1 MTALPALPHE
11 MILASAGSGKT
22 YQLTNRYIA
31 LMAIPHLEGRPPEP
45 ERIIATTFSVAAA
58 GEFFDAILKKL
69 ARAAQEPDYAVTLAG
84 DPFDPLAPVLARLQP
99 EDYRILLR
107 VFIDRMPRLF
117 LGTLD
122 SFFSRVLRAFPGE
135 FGISADFEILNEYSS
150 VAAKQEVFG
159 AIFGRDLG
167 EAQDQFL
174 AAFRQATFGKEDV
187 GVMRS
192 LDAFV
197 KDLHSLFLKAPS
209 RRLWGT
215 AEAIWGDGQARFLAT
230 DPIDPA
236 AECRRLLKAL
246 ESAQSGLVEPKRWPQ
261 FQEELA
267 VHTHGL
273 PIEGQLKYFTGKWM
287 THWEVLQAGG
297 PQIKFGNKFQDYSP
311 VACEAAARLT
321 QWLIGGA
328 IEVKMKRT
336 AGVWEL
342 LDTYEQTYTDLVR
355 RQGQLTFE
363 DVQLVLAGNECV
375 RAGSAGE
382 SVAPLLSQ
390 ESERGS
396 DARLRIDYRL
406 DGSYDHWLLD
416 EFQDTNFLQ
425 WGILGNLLDEVIQD
439 GSGTRSVFM
448 VGDTKQ
454 SIYAFRGSDPTLLT
468 DIASH
473 YNQNQVRLQS
483 RALDISY
490 RSCPDVLAPVNRVF
504 GDAAALAALEIP
516 QATLDRWQWREHL
529 VGADLA
535 LVAGYTAYLNPLPEE
550 ESDKVTNEE
559 IFALALAILEEVDP
573 IARGLSCAVLFQKN
587 TTSGAFAD
595 YVRSHSDLPVTSGAK
610 QNIATD
616 NPINLALLSYFQL
629 AAHPGDSFAW
639 EHLRMT
645 PYLAVIERMKHPKPG
660 VLSRRI
666 VAALFADNFEIVSR
680 SFVRELDAALQDSG
694 QPVLDAFS
702 LHRAEAFALAAR
714 EYDRSG
720 SRDIDDFLAFVRS
733 HQLTDA
739 GADGSIEL
747 RTIHKSKGLTFDIVI
762 LPDLGGD
769 SITNTNSGIAART
782 GSDRKVRWV
791 LDLPVKEIVQADPEL
806 AALLEE
812 REAEEAYESICAFY
826 VAMTR
831 ARYANYLI
839 CEPQKPTSTKKNFI
853 RLLQDTLARDPEP
866 ISFAGVAAELRYQSN
881 TDQTDRYWYKH
892 VVANVMTV
900 ESDVATPGPETPV
913 MPRPH
918 LRQRTPSAAENSR
931 ISAAQLL
938 SLNAAGART
947 MGTLVHEMFESIE
960 WLEKDTWASIAA
972 RWPEA
977 TEARQQVEATLRSV
991 EGAAALRRPSP
1002 NAEVWRER
1010 NFEMVIEGEWLSG
1023 TFDRVVIDRDA
1034 SGSVMAAT
1042 IYDFKSDHLEKE
1054 GDLMDLAKRYR
1065 SQMLLYAEVLARL
1078 INIPKDEIGLVLL
1091 STRLA
1096 RSTQV
1101 TK

>member
-1 MTALPALPHE
+1 MTAFPTLPHE

-69 ARAAQEPDYAVTLAG
+69 ARAAQEPDYAISLGG
-84 DPFDPLAPVLARLQP
+84 DPLDPLAPVLARLQP

-122 SFFSRVLRAFPGE
+122 AFFSRVLRAFPGE
-135 FGISADFEILNEYSS
+135 FGISAEFEILTEYSS
-150 VAAKQEVFG
+150 AAAKKEVFG

-174 AAFRQATFGKEDV
+174 AAFRMATFGKEDV
-187 GVMRS
+187 GVMS
-192 LDAFV
+192 CLDAFV
-197 KDLHSLFLKAPS
+197 KDLHSLFLKAPA
-209 RRLWGT
+209 RHLWGT
-215 AEAIWGDGQARFLAT
+215 AEAIWGDGQARFLAA
-230 DPIDPA
+230 DAIDPM
-236 AECRRLLKAL
+236 AECHRLIKAL
-246 ESAQSGLVEPKRWPQ
+246 ENSDSKLIEPKRWPQ
-261 FQEELA
+261 FHEELA
-267 VHTHGL
+267 AHSHGL
-273 PIEGQLKYFTGKWM
+273 PIEGQLRYFTGKWM
-287 THWEVLQAGG
+287 THWDVLQAGG

-342 LDTYEQTYTDLVR
+342 LDTYERTYTDLVR

-363 DVQLVLAGNECV
+363 DMQLLLAGNECV
-375 RAGSAGE
+375 RAGTAGKT
-382 SVAPLLSQ
+382 SIPLLSQ
-390 ESERGS
+390 MSESAS

-406 DGSYDHWLLD
+406 DGAYDHWLLD

-490 RSCPDVLAPVNRVF
+490 RSCPDVLDPVNQVF

-516 QATLDRWQWREHL
+516 QATQDRWQWREHL
-529 VGADLA
+529 VGSDLA
-535 LVAGYTAYLNPLPEE
+535 GVAGYTAYLNPLPDE
-550 ESDKVTNEE
+550 ESGKVTNEE
-559 IFALALAILEEVDP
+559 IFALTLAVLEEVNP
-573 IARGLSCAVLFQKN
+573 LARGLSCAVLFQKN
-587 TTSGAFAD
+587 STSGAFAD
-595 YVRSHSDLPVTSGAK
+595 YVRAHSDLPVTSGAK
-610 QNIATD
+610 QNIASD
-616 NPINLALLSYFQL
+616 NPLNLALLSYFQL

-639 EHLRMT
+639 QHLRMT
-645 PYLAVIERMKHPKPG
+645 PYRAVIEQMERPG
-660 VLSRRI
+660 AGSLARRT
-666 VAALFADNFEIVSR
+666 VAAIFADNFEMVSR
-680 SFVRELDAALQDSG
+680 AFVRELDAALQDSG
-694 QPVLDAFS
+694 QPGLDDFS
-702 LHRAEAFALAAR
+702 LHRAEVFALAAR

-720 SRDIDDFLAFVRS
+720 SRDIDDFLSFVRS
-733 HQLTDA
+733 HQLTEN

-747 RTIHKSKGLTFDIVI
+747 RTIHKAKGLTFDVVI

-769 SITNTNSGIAART
+769 SITNTDSGIAART
-782 GSDRKVRWV
+782 GPDRKVRWI

-806 AALLEE
+806 AALREE

-853 RLLQDTLARDPEP
+853 RLLQDTLAGEPEP
-866 ISFAGVAAELRYQSN
+866 ITFAGVAAELRYQSK
-881 TDQTDRYWYKH
+881 TDQTDRYWYEL
-892 VVANVMTV
+892 VVANAPAVPPDTGTPC
-900 ESDVATPGPETPV
+900 SDLPV
-913 MPRPH
+913 LPRPH
-918 LRQRTPSAAENSR
+918 LRQRTPSAAEDSR

-938 SLNAAGART
+938 SSNANGART
-947 MGTLVHEMFESIE
+947 MGSLVHEMFESIE
-960 WLEKDTWASIAA
+960 WLEPDTGASLQA
-972 RWPEA
+972 RWPDA
-977 TEARQQVEATLRSV
+977 VEARQQVEATLRSTD
-991 EGAAALRRPSP
+991 GAAALRRPSAG
-1002 NAEVWRER
+1002 AEVWRER
-1010 NFEMVIEGEWLSG
+1010 NFEMVIEDEWLSG
-1023 TFDRVVIDRDA
+1023 TFDRVVIERDA
-1034 SGSVMAAT
+1034 QGEIITAT
-1042 IYDFKSDHLEKE
+1042 IYDFKSDHLEKDS
-1054 GDLMDLAKRYR
+1054 DLVDLAHRYR
-1065 SQMLLYAEVLARL
+1065 SQMLVYAEVLSRL
-1078 INIPKDEIGLVLL
+1078 ISLPKGEIGLVLL

-1096 RSTQV
+1096 KSIHV